1 MHFNSRL
8 NNLEERIYNLQDI
21 LRYDVTQ
28 IEKYIYRCLND

>member
-28 IEKYIYRCLND
+28 IEKYI